1 MRGAL
6 AVVLVMALAACG
18 SAPPEPLTGE
28 RRIEIRQTMIDV
40 AWDKVEYAEALRPV
54 LPAEETLADVDWSA
68 SVIDCLGDGGYRVQQ
83 QGYEFA
89 YSSSQGQSPVDFAV
103 STYICTIKHPRLGEL
118 MMYLDVD
125 QRGAL
130 WDYLVRVVRPCLLLE
145 GVEVSA
151 PPGRADYAEGL
162 YRTNWHPFDLLW
174 ASEPTAG
181 VLARVESACRPV
193 PAWLHL

>member
-1 MRGAL
+1 MRLAL
-6 AVVLVMALAACG
+6 AALLVLALAAC
-18 SAPPEPLTGE
+18 SAPPPDPLTDE
-28 RRIEIRQTMIDV
+28 RRLEIRQTMIDG
-40 AWDKVEYAEALRPV
+40 AWDRVEYPEALRPT
-54 LPAEETLADVDWSA
+54 LAAEATLADSDWGA

-103 STYICTIKHPRLGEL
+103 SSYICTIKHPRLGEL

-145 GVEVSA
+145 GAEVSD
-151 PPGRADYAEGL
+151 PPGRTDYAEGL
-162 YRTNWHPFDLLW
+162 YRTNWHPFDRLW
-174 ASEPTAG
+174 ASEPSAAT
-181 VLARVESACRPV
+181 LTRVELACPPV